1 VKYPGL
7 NLKNMSLSIRYHIV
21 FIMVMFKDGFTD
33 KDFYYYRTRCKQANK
48 LTPEQFEKIIQECK
62 DMSPDEFKEKLKAH
76 QDEL

>member
-1 VKYPGL
+1 
-7 NLKNMSLSIRYHIV
+7 
-21 FIMVMFKDGFTD
+21 MFKDGFTD